1 MDIFGMLRIDEGYDS
16 KIYKDTEGYWTI
28 GIGHLL
34 TKDSSKS
41 LAISNLDKLVG
52 RSTGGQITQAEAEV
66 IFAKDVEKAIKGIVA
81 NATLSPVYNILDD
94 VRRAALINMVF
105 QMGVGGVAGFPAS
118 MKLLLAKKWD
128 AAAKELAN
136 SRWYRQTPNRAR
148 RVIETMR
155 TGTWSAYQGK

>member
-1 MDIFGMLRIDEGYDS
+1 M
-16 KIYKDTEGYWTI
+16 
-28 GIGHLL
+28 
-34 TKDSSKS
+34 
-41 LAISNLDKLVG
+41 
-52 RSTGGQITQAEAEV
+52 
-66 IFAKDVEKAIKGIVA
+66 A

-118 MKLLLAKKWD
+118 MKLLAAKKWD

-155 TGTWSAYQGK
+155 TGTWAAYQGK